1 MLPAVVVGLAIHS
14 WIKANLFG
22 PETVMYALV
31 AGGILLII
39 AEKFRPAVTAE
50 TLDDI
55 SYKQAFGIGLF
66 QCLALWPGFSRSGA
80 TISGGMLMGISR
92 HAAAE
97 FSFIMAV
104 PMMIA
109 ASGLDLYKSRDF
121 LSMADFPMFAVGFV
135 TAFVVAMVAIKTF
148 LALIRRL
155 DFIPFAIYRFLL
167 AFVVYLVFVA

>member
-1 MLPAVVVGLAIHS
+1 MPGTLARFLP
-14 WIKANLFG
+14 
-22 PETVMYALV
+22 P
-31 AGGILLII
+31 
-39 AEKFRPAVTAE
+39 
-50 TLDDI
+50 
-55 SYKQAFGIGLF
+55 
-66 QCLALWPGFSRSGA
+66 GA

>member
-1 MLPAVVVGLAIHS
+1 MLPAVLIGLAIHS
-14 WIKANLFG
+14 WIKAHLFG

-31 AGGILLII
+31 AGGVLLII

-55 SYKQAFGIGLF
+55 SYKQAFGVGLF

-109 ASGLDLYKSRDF
+109 ASGLDRDF

-135 TAFVVAMVAIKTF
+135 TAFAVAMVAIKTF

-155 DFIPFAIYRFLL
+155 DFIPFAIYRFVV
-167 AFVVYLVFVA
+167 AFAVYLVFVA